1 MMDGMLAKTKT
12 YNESFRVFKWNIPE
26 YFNIATAVCDRH
38 ADSHPN
44 HRAIIYE
51 AADGAVKELTFRQL
65 QDNAN
70 RLANVLMG
78 LNVQP
83 HDCIGI
89 HLPQSLECAISHVG
103 VYKVSA
109 IALPLFSLFGPD
121 ALGHRMIDSAARI
134 LITCSE
140 NIPHL
145 MEVRDTLKSLK
156 HVIVIDGSGDGLI
169 DWRDVLYSASDQ
181 FETHNTKSEDP
192 ALLIYTSG
200 TTGNPKGVLHAQ
212 RVLLGH
218 IPGVE
223 FPHEFFPQEGD
234 LFWTPADW
242 AWAGGLLDVL
252 LPSLFH
258 GIPVLAK
265 RFTKFESVSVM
276 ELMARHHVRNTFMPA
291 TALRM
296 LQQVR
301 NPKRFGVK
309 LRSIASGGEALGES
323 VIEWGRD
330 TFGITIN
337 EFYGQTEVNL
347 VVANNA
353 KIMKIKPRS
362 MGLPVPGHRVA
373 VIDTNGNE
381 LLDGE
386 EGLLAV
392 HRPDPVMFLRYWNDD
407 EATQNKFI
415 GQWCVMGDLAHRD
428 EDGYFWFK
436 ARDDEVINSSSY
448 RIGPTEVEE
457 CLALHPAIF
466 LAGVIGSPDLIRGQI
481 VKAYIVLND
490 EYNSSET
497 LIKEIQAF
505 VRSRLSAHEYPREVR
520 IIPEMPLTVSG
531 KIRRKTL
538 RELDALENK
547 T

>member
-1 MMDGMLAKTKT
+1 MMGGVLAKTKS
-12 YNESFRVFKWNIPE
+12 YDESYSVFKWDIPE

-38 ADSHPN
+38 AGSHPN
-44 HRAIIYE
+44 QRAIIYE
-51 AADGAVKELTFRQL
+51 AADGEIKELTFRQL
-65 QDNAN
+65 QDSAN

-83 HDCIGI
+83 HECIGI
-89 HLPQSLECAISHVG
+89 HLPQSLECVISHVG
-103 VYKVSA
+103 IYKTSA

-145 MEVRDTLKSLK
+145 MEIRDTLKSLE

-169 DWRDVLYSASDQ
+169 DWRDALYCASDQ

-223 FPHEFFPQEGD
+223 FPHEFFPHEDD

-258 GIPVLAK
+258 RIPVLAK
-265 RFTKFESVSVM
+265 RFTKFQAEPVM
-276 ELMARHHVRNTFMPA
+276 ELMARHRVRNTFMPA

-296 LQQVR
+296 LQQLED
-301 NPKRFGVK
+301 PKKFGVK
-309 LRSIASGGEALGES
+309 LRSIASGGEALGKS
-323 VIEWGRD
+323 IIEWGQD
-330 TFGITIN
+330 TFGVTIN

-353 KIMKIKPRS
+353 EIMAIKPGS

-381 LLDGE
+381 LPAGK
-386 EGLLAV
+386 EGLIAV

-407 EATQNKFI
+407 DATHNKFI
-415 GQWCVMGDLAHRD
+415 NDWCVLGDLAHRD
-428 EDGYFWFK
+428 DDGYFWFK
-436 ARDDEVINSSSY
+436 ARDDDVINSSSY

-457 CLALHPAIF
+457 CLVLHPAIF
-466 LAGVIGSPDLIRGQI
+466 LAGVIGSPDIVRGEI
-481 VKAYIVLND
+481 VKAYVVLSVG
-490 EYNSSET
+490 YTTSET
-497 LIKEIQAF
+497 LIKEIQTF
-505 VRSRLSAHEYPREVR
+505 VRSRLSAHEYPRQVR
-520 IIPEMPLTVSG
+520 IITEMPLTVSG
-531 KIRRKTL
+531 KIRRVAL
-538 RELDALENK
+538 RELDALEHK

>member
-1 MMDGMLAKTKT
+1 
-12 YNESFRVFKWNIPE
+12 
-26 YFNIATAVCDRH
+26 
-38 ADSHPN
+38 
-44 HRAIIYE
+44 
-51 AADGAVKELTFRQL
+51 
-65 QDNAN
+65 
-70 RLANVLMG
+70 
-78 LNVQP
+78 
-83 HDCIGI
+83 
-89 HLPQSLECAISHVG
+89 
-103 VYKVSA
+103 
-109 IALPLFSLFGPD
+109 
-121 ALGHRMIDSAARI
+121 
-134 LITCSE
+134 
-140 NIPHL
+140 
-145 MEVRDTLKSLK
+145 
-156 HVIVIDGSGDGLI
+156 
-169 DWRDVLYSASDQ
+169 
-181 FETHNTKSEDP
+181 
-192 ALLIYTSG
+192 
-200 TTGNPKGVLHAQ
+200 
-212 RVLLGH
+212 
-218 IPGVE
+218 
-223 FPHEFFPQEGD
+223 
-234 LFWTPADW
+234 
-242 AWAGGLLDVL
+242 
-252 LPSLFH
+252 
-258 GIPVLAK
+258 
-265 RFTKFESVSVM
+265 
-276 ELMARHHVRNTFMPA
+276 
-291 TALRM
+291 

-520 IIPEMPLTVSG
+520 IIPEMPLTISG

-538 RELDALENK
+538 RELDALEHK

>member
-1 MMDGMLAKTKT
+1 MGGVLAKTKS
-12 YNESFRVFKWNIPE
+12 YDESYSVFKWDIPE

-38 ADSHPN
+38 AGSHPN
-44 HRAIIYE
+44 QRAIIYE
-51 AADGAVKELTFRQL
+51 AADGEIKELTFRQL
-65 QDNAN
+65 QDSAN

-83 HDCIGI
+83 HECIGI
-89 HLPQSLECAISHVG
+89 HLPQSLECVISHVG
-103 VYKVSA
+103 IYKTSA

-145 MEVRDTLKSLK
+145 MEIWDTLKSLE

-169 DWRDVLYSASDQ
+169 DWRDALYCASDQ

-200 TTGNPKGVLHAQ
+200 TTGNPKGALHAQ

-223 FPHEFFPQEGD
+223 FPHEFFPHEDD

-258 GIPVLAK
+258 RIPVLAK
-265 RFTKFESVSVM
+265 RFTKFQAEPVM
-276 ELMARHHVRNTFMPA
+276 ELMARHRVRNTFMPA

-296 LQQVR
+296 LQQLED
-301 NPKRFGVK
+301 PKKFGVK
-309 LRSIASGGEALGES
+309 LRSIASGGEALGKS
-323 VIEWGRD
+323 IIEWGQD
-330 TFGITIN
+330 TFGVTIN

-353 KIMKIKPRS
+353 EIMAIKPGS

-381 LLDGE
+381 LPAGK
-386 EGLLAV
+386 EGLIAV

-407 EATQNKFI
+407 DATHNKFVDD
-415 GQWCVMGDLAHRD
+415 WCVLGDLAHRD
-428 EDGYFWFK
+428 DDGYFWFK
-436 ARDDEVINSSSY
+436 ARDDDVINSSSY

-457 CLALHPAIF
+457 CLVLHPAIF
-466 LAGVIGSPDLIRGQI
+466 LAGVIGSPDLVRGEI
-481 VKAYIVLND
+481 VKAYVVLSVG
-490 EYNSSET
+490 YTTSET
-497 LIKEIQAF
+497 LITEIQTF
-505 VRSRLSAHEYPREVR
+505 VRSRLSAHEYPRQVR

-531 KIRRKTL
+531 KIRRVAL
-538 RELDALENK
+538 RELDALEHK

>member
-1 MMDGMLAKTKT
+1 
-12 YNESFRVFKWNIPE
+12 
-26 YFNIATAVCDRH
+26 
-38 ADSHPN
+38 
-44 HRAIIYE
+44 
-51 AADGAVKELTFRQL
+51 
-65 QDNAN
+65 
-70 RLANVLMG
+70 
-78 LNVQP
+78 
-83 HDCIGI
+83 
-89 HLPQSLECAISHVG
+89 LPQSLECVISHVG
-103 VYKVSA
+103 IYKTSA

-134 LITCSE
+134 LITCSK

-145 MEVRDTLKSLK
+145 MEIRDTLKSLE

-169 DWRDVLYSASDQ
+169 DWRDALYCASDQ

-223 FPHEFFPQEGD
+223 FPHEFFPHEDD

-258 GIPVLAK
+258 RIPVLAK
-265 RFTKFESVSVM
+265 RFTKFQAEPVM
-276 ELMARHHVRNTFMPA
+276 ELMARHRVRNTFMPA

-296 LQQVR
+296 LQQLED
-301 NPKRFGVK
+301 PKKFGVK
-309 LRSIASGGEALGES
+309 LRSIASGGEALGKS
-323 VIEWGRD
+323 IIEWGQD
-330 TFGITIN
+330 TFGVTIN

-353 KIMKIKPRS
+353 EIMAIKPGS

-381 LLDGE
+381 LPAGK
-386 EGLLAV
+386 EGLIAV

-407 EATQNKFI
+407 DATHNKFVDD
-415 GQWCVMGDLAHRD
+415 WCVLGDLAHRD
-428 EDGYFWFK
+428 DDGYFWFK
-436 ARDDEVINSSSY
+436 ARDDDVINSSSY

-457 CLALHPAIF
+457 CLVLHPAIF
-466 LAGVIGSPDLIRGQI
+466 LAGVIGSPDLVRGEI
-481 VKAYIVLND
+481 VKAYVVLSVG
-490 EYNSSET
+490 YTTSET
-497 LIKEIQAF
+497 LIKEIQTF
-505 VRSRLSAHEYPREVR
+505 VRSRLSAHEYPRQVR

-531 KIRRKTL
+531 KIRRVAL
-538 RELDALENK
+538 RELDALEHK

>member
-1 MMDGMLAKTKT
+1 MGGVLAKTKS
-12 YNESFRVFKWNIPE
+12 YDESYSVFKWDIPE

-38 ADSHPN
+38 AGSHPN
-44 HRAIIYE
+44 QRAIIYE
-51 AADGAVKELTFRQL
+51 AADGEIKELTFRQL
-65 QDNAN
+65 QDSAN

-83 HDCIGI
+83 HECIGI
-89 HLPQSLECAISHVG
+89 HLPQSLECVISHVG
-103 VYKVSA
+103 IYKTSA

-134 LITCSE
+134 LITCSK

-145 MEVRDTLKSLK
+145 MEIRDTLKSLE

-169 DWRDVLYSASDQ
+169 DWRDALYCASDQ

-223 FPHEFFPQEGD
+223 FPHEFFPHEDD

-258 GIPVLAK
+258 RIPVLAK
-265 RFTKFESVSVM
+265 RFTKFQAEPVM
-276 ELMARHHVRNTFMPA
+276 ELMARHRVRNTFMPA

-296 LQQVR
+296 LQQLED
-301 NPKRFGVK
+301 PKKFGVK
-309 LRSIASGGEALGES
+309 LRSIASGGEALGKS
-323 VIEWGRD
+323 IIEWGQD
-330 TFGITIN
+330 TFGVKIN

-353 KIMKIKPRS
+353 EIMAIKPGS

-381 LLDGE
+381 LPAGK
-386 EGLLAV
+386 EGLIAV

-407 EATQNKFI
+407 DATHNKFVDD
-415 GQWCVMGDLAHRD
+415 WCVLGDLAHRD
-428 EDGYFWFK
+428 DDGYFWFK
-436 ARDDEVINSSSY
+436 ARDDDVINSSSY

-457 CLALHPAIF
+457 CLVLHPAIF
-466 LAGVIGSPDLIRGQI
+466 LAGVIGSPDLVRGEI
-481 VKAYIVLND
+481 VKAYVVLSVG
-490 EYNSSET
+490 YTTSET
-497 LIKEIQAF
+497 LITEIQTF
-505 VRSRLSAHEYPREVR
+505 VRSRLSAHEYPRQVR

-531 KIRRKTL
+531 KIRRVAL
-538 RELDALENK
+538 RELDALEHK

>member
-1 MMDGMLAKTKT
+1 MGGVLAKTKS
-12 YNESFRVFKWNIPE
+12 YDESYSVFKWDIPE

-38 ADSHPN
+38 AGSHPN
-44 HRAIIYE
+44 QRAIIYE
-51 AADGAVKELTFRQL
+51 AADGEIKELTFRQL
-65 QDNAN
+65 QDSAN

-83 HDCIGI
+83 HECIGI
-89 HLPQSLECAISHVG
+89 HLPQSLECVISHVG
-103 VYKVSA
+103 IYKTSA

-145 MEVRDTLKSLK
+145 MEIRDTLKSLE

-169 DWRDVLYSASDQ
+169 DWRDALYCASDQ

-223 FPHEFFPQEGD
+223 FPHEFFPHEDD

-258 GIPVLAK
+258 RIPVLAK
-265 RFTKFESVSVM
+265 RFTKFQAESVM
-276 ELMARHHVRNTFMPA
+276 ELMARHRVRNTFMPA

-296 LQQVR
+296 LQQLED
-301 NPKRFGVK
+301 PKKFGVK
-309 LRSIASGGEALGES
+309 LRSIASGGEALGKS
-323 VIEWGRD
+323 IIEWGQD
-330 TFGITIN
+330 TFGVTIN

-353 KIMKIKPRS
+353 EIMAIKPGS

-381 LLDGE
+381 LPAGK
-386 EGLLAV
+386 EGLIAV

-407 EATQNKFI
+407 DATHNKFVDD
-415 GQWCVMGDLAHRD
+415 WCVLGDLAHRD
-428 EDGYFWFK
+428 DDGYFWFK
-436 ARDDEVINSSSY
+436 ARDDDVINSSSY

-457 CLALHPAIF
+457 CLVLHPAIF
-466 LAGVIGSPDLIRGQI
+466 LAGVIGSPDLVRGEI
-481 VKAYIVLND
+481 VKAYVVLSVG
-490 EYNSSET
+490 YTTSET
-497 LIKEIQAF
+497 LITEIQTF
-505 VRSRLSAHEYPREVR
+505 VRSRLSAHEYPRQVR

-531 KIRRKTL
+531 KIRRVAL
-538 RELDALENK
+538 RELDALEHK

>member
-1 MMDGMLAKTKT
+1 MGGVLAKTKS
-12 YNESFRVFKWNIPE
+12 YDESYSVFKWDIPE

-38 ADSHPN
+38 AGSHPN
-44 HRAIIYE
+44 QRAIIYE
-51 AADGAVKELTFRQL
+51 AADGEIKELTFRQL
-65 QDNAN
+65 QDSAN

-83 HDCIGI
+83 HECIGI
-89 HLPQSLECAISHVG
+89 HLPQSLECVISHVG
-103 VYKVSA
+103 VYKTSA

-145 MEVRDTLKSLK
+145 MEIRDTLKSLE

-169 DWRDVLYSASDQ
+169 DWRDALYCASDQ

-223 FPHEFFPQEGD
+223 FPHEFFPHEDD

-258 GIPVLAK
+258 RIPVLAK
-265 RFTKFESVSVM
+265 RFTKFQAEPVM
-276 ELMARHHVRNTFMPA
+276 ELMARHRVRNTFMPA

-296 LQQVR
+296 LQQLED
-301 NPKRFGVK
+301 PKKFGVK
-309 LRSIASGGEALGES
+309 LRSIASGGEALGKS
-323 VIEWGRD
+323 IIEWGQD
-330 TFGITIN
+330 TFGVTIN

-353 KIMKIKPRS
+353 EIMAIKPGS

-381 LLDGE
+381 LPAGK
-386 EGLLAV
+386 EGLIAV

-407 EATQNKFI
+407 DATHNKFVDD
-415 GQWCVMGDLAHRD
+415 WCVLGDLAHRD
-428 EDGYFWFK
+428 DDGYFWFK
-436 ARDDEVINSSSY
+436 ARDDDVINSSSY

-457 CLALHPAIF
+457 CLVLHPAIF
-466 LAGVIGSPDLIRGQI
+466 LAGVIGSPDLVRGEI
-481 VKAYIVLND
+481 VKAYVVLSVG
-490 EYNSSET
+490 YTTSET
-497 LIKEIQAF
+497 LITEIQTF
-505 VRSRLSAHEYPREVR
+505 VRSRLSAHEYPRQVR

-531 KIRRKTL
+531 KIRRVAL
-538 RELDALENK
+538 RELDALEHK